1 MKKFLRRESMINTLK
16 NFITDNKKDLSYIA
30 LLTIFLLIIT
40 IPRLLVQYNVGIGN
54 WDTYLYLE
62 NGRNFAKMGWG
73 DVPSIS
79 PVLPMILSK
88 MFLIAGHPY
97 QEAIFNIDV
106 VLYFI
111 CIITFYLLLRLKFK
125 HEISLL
131 GSIIFATFTLLYSW
145 VEDALFIF
153 MAFSLYTRRRKAS
166 YKVLS

>member
-1 MKKFLRRESMINTLK
+1 MINTLK

-88 MFLIAGHPY
+88 MF
-97 QEAIFNIDV
+97 FKK
-106 VLYFI
+106 
-111 CIITFYLLLRLKFK
+111 YLLK
-125 HEISLL
+125 
-131 GSIIFATFTLLYSW
+131 
-145 VEDALFIF
+145 
-153 MAFSLYTRRRKAS
+153 
-166 YKVLS
+166 